1 MDKEKNGGG
10 GGLIPVS
17 DPQAVGRDAKS
28 QGVRRRRVGGGG
40 GGVIPVCAAPGC
52 GQKEMS

>member
-1 MDKEKNGGG
+1 MGGG
-10 GGLIPVS
+10 GG
-17 DPQAVGRDAKS
+17 DPCVCSPRLWAEGDEL
-28 QGVRRRRVGGGG
+28 GHGGGG